1 MAIVYKIKVGYDW
14 VNEWCLENRP
24 RIYKYFKSYTLELQS
39 GVFVDQS

>member
-24 RIYKYFKSYTLELQS
+24 RIYKYFKSYISTS
-39 GVFVDQS
+39 YKIISR